1 LKAVHIDGGKEIKVD
16 IEIGADGGKN
26 CHVTITGQQSENFSK
41 PAPIL
46 FFKDLSGSPER
57 LRLDGLQFA
66 IQEKSGFNLWWIMP
80 EEKGIP
86 AYKLIMPI
94 ESRGGFDFEKIK
106 PVSSPRGALGL
117 ALTSFKV
124 TEKFMSYLIM
134 LDLTKQ

>member
-1 LKAVHIDGGKEIKVD
+1 ME

-26 CHVTITGQQSENFSK
+26 CHVTITGQMDGNLPQ

-46 FFKDLSGSPER
+46 LFKDLACSPLK
-57 LRLDGLQFA
+57 LRLDGIQFA
-66 IQEKSGFNLWWIMP
+66 IQEKMGFNLWWIMP
-80 EEKGIP
+80 PEGEIP
-86 AYKLIMPI
+86 SFKLIMPI

-106 PVSSPRGALGL
+106 PVSSPKGALGL

-124 TEKFMSYLIM
+124 TEKSMSFLIM

>member
-1 LKAVHIDGGKEIKVD
+1 VD

-26 CHVTITGQQSENFSK
+26 CHVTITGQMEGPLSSPVSILLFSK
-41 PAPIL
+41 
-46 FFKDLSGSPER
+46 LSGSPTK

-66 IQEKSGFNLWWIMP
+66 VQEKMGFNLWWIMP
-80 EEKGIP
+80 PEDKIP
-86 AYKLIMPI
+86 SYKLIMPI

-106 PVSSPRGALGL
+106 PVSSPEGATGL

-124 TEKFMSYLIM
+124 TEKSMSYLIM

>member
-1 LKAVHIDGGKEIKVD
+1 MD

-26 CHVTITGQQSENFSK
+26 CHVTIIGQLTENLPK

-46 FFKDLSGSPER
+46 IFKDLNGAPKR
-57 LRLDGLQFA
+57 LRLDGIQFA
-66 IQEKSGFNLWWIMP
+66 VQEKMGFNLWWIMP
-80 EEKGIP
+80 SENQIP
-86 AYKLIMPI
+86 AYRLIMPI

-106 PVSSPRGALGL
+106 PVSSPLEALGL

-124 TEKFMSYLIM
+124 TEKDGMSYLIM